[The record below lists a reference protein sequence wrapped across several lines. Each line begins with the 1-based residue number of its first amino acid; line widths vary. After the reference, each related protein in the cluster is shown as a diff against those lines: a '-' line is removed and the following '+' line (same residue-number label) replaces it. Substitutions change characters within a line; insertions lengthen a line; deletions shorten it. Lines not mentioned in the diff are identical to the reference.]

1 MRKAVEES
9 AVKQQAD
16 NSLNQKSDFRKQLR
30 RYGITAAAVTA
41 SALLQAFAMQTF
53 LTPAQILSSGF
64 TGVAVLIDKI
74 ASLYGLHFP
83 TSLGMIA
90 LNLPVAAFCFKHIG
104 RKFVIFSMIQ
114 VFLASFFL
122 RFAHFTP
129 LFDDELLNICFGG
142 FAYGMNIVL
151 ALKGNASTAG
161 TDFIALYVS
170 NKTGKAIWQYVFVFN
185 ACMLCVFGVI
195 FGWEYAGY
203 SIMFQFIS
211 TKTIDSFYH
220 RYKRVTLQ
228 ITTHEPEKVVEE
240 YVKYYRH
247 GVSVMEGYGG
257 YSRQRMALL
266 HTVVSSYEVQDIVH
280 LMKEADPKIIV
291 NVLPTETF
299 FGGFYQ
305 KPID

>member
-1 MRKAVEES
+1 MTGTRIFK
-9 AVKQQAD
+9 
-16 NSLNQKSDFRKQLR
+16 
-30 RYGITAAAVTA
+30 RYAITTAAVIV

-53 LTPAQILSSGF
+53 LNPVQILSSGF
-64 TGVAVLIDKI
+64 TGMAVLIEKI
-74 ASLYGLHFP
+74 TSIYGIHFS

-90 LNLPVAAFCFKHIG
+90 LNLPVAVFCFKHIG
-104 RKFVIFSMIQ
+104 KKFVIFSMAQ

-129 LFDDELLNICFGG
+129 LFEDPLLNICFGG
-142 FAYGMNIVL
+142 FIYGMAIVT

-170 NKTGKAIWQYVFVFN
+170 NKTGKAIWQYVFMFN
-185 ACMLCVFGVI
+185 AGMLCVFGYM

-211 TKTIDSFYH
+211 TQTIDRFYH

-228 ITTHEPEKVVEE
+228 ITTHNPDAVVSE
-240 YVKYYRH
+240 YIKYYRP
-247 GVSVMEGYGG
+247 GLSVMNGYGG
-257 YSRQRMALL
+257 YSKQSMSLL

-280 LMKEADPKIIV
+280 HLKSVDPKVIV